1 MSDARVSLRPASGK
15 GEVPSDLARALL
27 IGDAPGVVHA
37 ALAGWLDLRR
47 GTVEDAVLSA
57 ADGGSDLLLL
67 DGSLPAPSLR
77 LVLEAVGRR
86 RRGERPAVLVLANDG
101 KRSNVE
107 SELIDDVDD
116 FVNGLRGPD
125 VLLTRLRRAL
135 RTRESLLEL
144 SRKNTELEGLYTR
157 LEGLAGRM
165 AAELRLAANLQ
176 RSLLPQAFQHPRLE
190 VAREFIPF
198 REIGGDYYDLVPLDQ
213 DRIAF
218 AIGDVMGKGVP
229 AALLAANLKACL
241 HAQLPAGGAHP
252 EELVARVNRLF
263 WEITPKGLF
272 ASLVFAVLD
281 MARGTLLFVNAGH
294 DHPLLVRADGSVEA
308 LATGGTVLG
317 LLEDAVYE
325 RGETAVRRGDVL
337 VLYSDGVSDRTN
349 LAGEAYGADRLRDA
363 AVRSRHEPA
372 RIALYSLLGEVQ
384 GWADGA
390 APEDDMTL
398 VVARAL

>member
-1 MSDARVSLRPASGK
+1 MSDARVSLRAPPAK
-15 GEVPSDLARALL
+15 GEVPSAFARALL
-27 IGDAPGVVHA
+27 VGEPPDHVCA

-47 GTVEDAVLSA
+47 GSVEEAVLSA
-57 ADGGSDLLLL
+57 SDGGSDLLLL
-67 DGSLPAPSLR
+67 DGSLPGPSLR
-77 LVLEAVGRR
+77 LILEAVGRR

-101 KRSNVE
+101 RRSNVE
-107 SELIDDVDD
+107 SQLIDEVDD

-135 RTRESLLEL
+135 RTRESLQEL
-144 SRKNTELEGLYTR
+144 SRKNAELEGLYTR

-198 REIGGDYYDLVPLDQ
+198 REIGGDYYDLVPLGE

-241 HAQLPAGGAHP
+241 HAQLPSGEAHP
-252 EELVARVNRLF
+252 AELVARVNRLF

-281 MARGTLLFVNAGH
+281 IDRGTLRYVNAGH

-317 LLEDAVYE
+317 LVEESVYE
-325 RGETAVRRGDVL
+325 RGEAAVRRGDVL
-337 VLYSDGVSDRTN
+337 VLYSDGVSDRAN
-349 LAGEAYGADRLRDA
+349 RAGEAYGADRLRDA
-363 AVRSRHEPA
+363 VVRSRHEPA

-398 VVARAL
+398 VVVRAL

>member
-1 MSDARVSLRPASGK
+1 MSDARVSLRVPSAK
-15 GEVPSDLARALL
+15 GEVPSALARGLL
-27 IGDAPGVVHA
+27 VGEPPAFVSA
-37 ALAGWLDLRR
+37 ALAEWLDLRR
-47 GTVEDAVLSA
+47 GSVEDAVLCVS
-57 ADGGSDLLLL
+57 DGGSDLLLL

-77 LVLEAVGRR
+77 LILEAVGRR

-101 KRSNVE
+101 RRSNVE
-107 SELIDDVDD
+107 SQLIDEVDD

-135 RTRESLLEL
+135 RTRESLQEL
-144 SRKNTELEGLYTR
+144 SRKNAELEGLYSR
-157 LEGLAGRM
+157 LESLAGRM

-198 REIGGDYYDLVPLDQ
+198 REIGGDYYDLVALGEG
-213 DRIAF
+213 RIAF

-241 HAQLPAGGAHP
+241 HAQLPSGEAHP
-252 EELVARVNRLF
+252 EELVGRVNRLF

-281 MARGTLLFVNAGH
+281 IDLGALRYVNAGH
-294 DHPLLVRADGSVEA
+294 DHPLLVRADGRVEA

-317 LLEDAVYE
+317 LLEESVYE
-325 RGETAVRRGDVL
+325 RGEATIERGDVL
-337 VLYSDGVSDRTN
+337 VLYSDGVSDRAN
-349 LAGEAYGADRLRDA
+349 RAGEAYGADRLREA
-363 AVRSRHEPA
+363 VVRSRHEPA

-390 APEDDMTL
+390 APEVDMTL

>member
-1 MSDARVSLRPASGK
+1 MSDARISLRA
-15 GEVPSDLARALL
+15 PSPGGALPGDLARALL
-27 IGDAPGVVHA
+27 VGDAPGYVCA

-47 GTVEDAVLSA
+47 GAIEDAVQSA
-57 ADGGSDLLLL
+57 SDGGSDLLLL
-67 DGSLPAPSLR
+67 DGDLPAPSLR
-77 LVLEAVGRR
+77 LILEAVGRR
-86 RRGERPAVLVLANDG
+86 RRGERPAVLVLATDG
-101 KRSNVE
+101 RRSNVD
-107 SELIDDVDD
+107 SQLIDEVDD
-116 FVNGLRGPD
+116 FVNGSRGPD

-135 RTRESLLEL
+135 RTRESLQEL
-144 SRKNTELEGLYTR
+144 SRKNAELEGLYTR

-176 RSLLPQAFQHPRLE
+176 RSLLPQAFQHPKLE

-198 REIGGDYYDLVPLDQ
+198 REIGGDYYDLIPLGE

-241 HAQLPAGGAHP
+241 HAQLPSGETRP

-263 WEITPKGLF
+263 WEVTPKGLF

-281 MARGTLLFVNAGH
+281 MERGTLRYVNAGH
-294 DHPLLVRADGSVEA
+294 DHPLLVRADGNVEV
-308 LATGGTVLG
+308 LAKGGTVLG
-317 LLEDAVYE
+317 LVEDSAYE
-325 RGETAVRRGDVL
+325 RGESTVGPGDVL
-337 VLYSDGVSDRTN
+337 VLYSDGVSDRAN
-349 LAGEAYGADRLRDA
+349 HAGEAYGAERLKEA
-363 AVRSRHEPA
+363 MVRTRNEPA